1 MTEAPKPS
9 YTWLAPMF
17 IAVLVVSGVAIG
29 AYQFVFLPN
38 SLIEEVVD
46 DRILNPPS
54 NITIFQNKN
63 SWRPDSTQAFLPSR
77 VTAVLAVN
85 NTIVWENIDDT
96 LEGVIHTATDD
107 NSRFDSGNMVFGDS
121 FSYTYTKPGV
131 YGFFCRPHSGWMRG
145 TVDVLANPSV
155 GEV

>member
-1 MTEAPKPS
+1 
-9 YTWLAPMF
+9 MF
-17 IAVLVVSGVAIG
+17 IAILVASGVAI
-29 AYQFVFLPN
+29 AADQFVYLPN
-38 SLIEEVVD
+38 SLIEEVID

-54 NITIFQNKN
+54 SITIVQNKN
-63 SWRPDSTQAFLPSR
+63 GWRPDSTQAFSPSR

-85 NTIVWENIDDT
+85 NTIIWDNIDDT
-96 LEGVIHTATDD
+96 LEGVIHTTTDD
-107 NSRFDSGNMVFGDS
+107 NNRFDSGNMVLDDS

-155 GEV
+155 GQV